1 MKHKTESEK
10 LTNNQKLK
18 GIRNVTSGKYLTNL
32 IVRQDLNIP
41 NIFLIQ
47 NKGKGPPGRT
57 CSPGLV
63 DYLTRANQPAAFN
76 EPPPELIEGNK
87 TFNENEMSMICR
99 NINRNDYS
107 PIMRIPSGKKNKLKT
122 DELLIQTKPNLY
134 SQLNFTIM
142 KKQILFLVM
151 ALFAVNVAF
160 GQLNRSLNPVPT
172 LGDCASNATF
182 LNPVSGVPYD
192 YSMNGTTG
200 AEQVDQWLWFATKD
214 PNFMTASNTFTNNKL
229 IVSPGQLLNASN
241 YNTLG
246 ASATVTI
253 TWTPEILANTDYQGT
268 PSLTGPSP
276 TFVVGYGQG
285 TNCADNIKVYEIN
298 PIVNFVA
305 SIAPIDPG
313 TLTSTAWGS
322 TTSSCVADVT
332 SATYSAGN
340 LVVDYGVNT
349 VYFEIAAAN
358 FVTDFTPYLTLMS
371 GLNGSQTAVV
381 TLYNTLSDAIAGSNA
396 TGTTTWTSASIGST
410 WSATTTH
417 FSAAS
422 SNDVVNGVSAFVKVV
437 ITNSSYE
444 SLIANPFTLA
454 FDARDNG
461 NTGIWDM
468 EDADCTALVDDAD
481 QADQATQN
489 ITPRPTIVGANIP
502 DANTLD
508 PNDLVPKNP

>member
-1 MKHKTESEK
+1 
-10 LTNNQKLK
+10 
-18 GIRNVTSGKYLTNL
+18 
-32 IVRQDLNIP
+32 
-41 NIFLIQ
+41 
-47 NKGKGPPGRT
+47 
-57 CSPGLV
+57 
-63 DYLTRANQPAAFN
+63 
-76 EPPPELIEGNK
+76 
-87 TFNENEMSMICR
+87 
-99 NINRNDYS
+99 
-107 PIMRIPSGKKNKLKT
+107 
-122 DELLIQTKPNLY
+122 
-134 SQLNFTIM
+134 
-142 KKQILFLVM
+142 M

-160 GQLNRSLNPVPT
+160 GQLSRSINPVT
-172 LGDCASNATF
+172 QLGGACASNTSF
-182 LNPVSGVPYD
+182 LNPVSGVPYT
-192 YSMNGTTG
+192 YQMAETGTNDPVSG
-200 AEQVDQWLWFATKD
+200 WIWFATKD
-214 PNFMTASNTFTNNKL
+214 PNFMTASGTFTTNKL
-229 IVSPGQLLNASN
+229 DIGPGQLLAHDAN
-241 YNTLG
+241 YNTAG
-246 ASATVTI
+246 ATATNSVSI
-253 TWTPEILANTDYQGT
+253 TWTPEILANTLYQGT
-268 PSLTGPSP
+268 PSTINFPSP

-285 TNCADNIKVYEIN
+285 SINCADNIKVYEIN
-298 PIVNFVA
+298 PVANFVA

-358 FVTDFTPYLTLMS
+358 FVSDFTPYLTLMS
-371 GLNGSQTAVV
+371 GLNGSQTATV

-422 SNDVVNGVSAFVKVV
+422 SADVLNGVSAFVKVV

-444 SLIANPFTLA
+444 SLAANPFRLA

-468 EDADCTALVDDAD
+468 EDADCPTLADAAD
-481 QADQATQN
+481 QVDQATQT

-502 DANTLD
+502 DANTLA